1 MVAEAMTRIQVYFVG
16 AMRGKDDE
24 SERQK
29 DQEKDARHLNVWEKP
44 QSCFL
49 VGKSKGCDRARIP

>member
-1 MVAEAMTRIQVYFVG
+1 MTRIQIYFVS

-49 VGKSKGCDRARIP
+49 VSKLNGCDRARIP